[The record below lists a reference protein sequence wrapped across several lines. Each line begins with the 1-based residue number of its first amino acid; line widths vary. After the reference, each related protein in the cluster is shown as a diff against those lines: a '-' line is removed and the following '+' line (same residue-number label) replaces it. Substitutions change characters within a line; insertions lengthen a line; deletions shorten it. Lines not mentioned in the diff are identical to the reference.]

1 VRNFASTI
9 LFLFPE
15 RRSIVEFLPQNPDNS
30 SPQAIKKLYTQRDR
44 VVRAMTEDGFFR
56 LAAVRNSKATL
67 SAQERHGLSPLASVL
82 LGRAMSGA
90 SLLAA
95 FLKSEERIILDF
107 SGNGP
112 AGKVFAESLHI
123 GEVRGYV
130 QNPECVLDFS
140 DSTASLGSGLG
151 IGLLR
156 VSRVLYNQYEPVV
169 GVVELFSGD
178 ISTDLAYYL
187 TQSEQIPTAV
197 MLDVSI
203 NKEGQVEQSGGL
215 MVQAMPGAPESL
227 IQTMYGNLKKIENL
241 SDMLATGYSPQ
252 EILKIISDT
261 ELIEMSDTPIDFF
274 CRCSLDR
281 FKSALTTLGA
291 EEIKEMQAQNQR
303 ELVCRYCNSHYNLSD
318 DDFNDIINGL
328 QAKNN

>member
-1 VRNFASTI
+1 M
-9 LFLFPE
+9 
-15 RRSIVEFLPQNPDNS
+15 EFLPQNTDNS

-44 VVRAMTEDGFFR
+44 VVKAMTDDGFFR
-56 LAAVRNSKATL
+56 LAAVRNSKAAL

-82 LGRAMSGA
+82 LGRAMTGA

-112 AGKVFAESLHI
+112 AGKVFAESLHV

-130 QNPECVLDFS
+130 QNPGCVLDFS
-140 DSTASLGSGLG
+140 SEKASLGSGLG

-156 VSRVLYNQYEPVV
+156 VSRILYSQYEPVT

-203 NKEGQVEQSGGL
+203 NKEGLVEQSGGL
-215 MVQAMPGAPESL
+215 MVQAMPGVPESI
-227 IQTMYGNLKKIENL
+227 IQNMYGNLKKIENL
-241 SDMLATGYSPQ
+241 TDMLASGYSPQ
-252 EILKIISDT
+252 EILKIVSDT
-261 ELIEMSDTPIDFF
+261 ELTETSDTPIDFF

-281 FKSALTTLGA
+281 FKSALTTLGLD
-291 EEIKEMQAQNQR
+291 EIKEMQTQNQR
-303 ELVCRYCNSHYNLSD
+303 ELVCRYCNSHYELSD
-318 DDFNDIINGL
+318 SDFDDIISSL

>member
-1 VRNFASTI
+1 MEPLSRNT
-9 LFLFPE
+9 
-15 RRSIVEFLPQNPDNS
+15 DNS
-30 SPQAIKKLYTQRDR
+30 SPEAIKKLYIQRDR
-44 VVRAMTEDGFFR
+44 AVKAMTEDGFFR
-56 LAAVRNSKATL
+56 LAAVRNSTMAL
-67 SAQERHGLSPLASVL
+67 SAQERHNLSPLAAVL
-82 LGRAMSGA
+82 LGRAMAGA
-90 SLLAA
+90 SLLSS
-95 FLKSEERIILDF
+95 FLQSEERIILDF

-112 AGKVFAESLHI
+112 AGKVFAESLHV

-140 DSTASLGSGLG
+140 TPNPSLGSGLG
-151 IGLLR
+151 VGLLR
-156 VSRVLYNQYEPVV
+156 VSRILYNQFEPIT

-203 NKEGQVEQSGGL
+203 DKEGKVAQSGGL
-215 MVQAMPGAPESL
+215 IVQAMPGVPESL
-227 IQTMYGNLKKIENL
+227 IQDMYGNLKKIASL

-252 EILKIISDT
+252 EMLNIVSDT
-261 ELIEMSDTPIDFF
+261 ALIETADTPIDFF

-281 FKSALTTLGA
+281 FKSALSTLGMD
-291 EEIKEMQAQNQR
+291 EVKEMQSQDQR
-303 ELVCRYCNSHYNLSD
+303 ELVCRYCNSHYHLSD
-318 DDFNDIINGL
+318 SDFEDILSSL

>member
-1 VRNFASTI
+1 ME
-9 LFLFPE
+9 P
-15 RRSIVEFLPQNPDNS
+15 LPQHSDHS

-44 VVRAMTEDGFFR
+44 VVKAMTDDGFFR
-56 LAAVRNSKATL
+56 LAAVRNSKTTL

-82 LGRAMSGA
+82 LGRAMAGA

-112 AGKVFAESLHI
+112 AGKVFAESLSV

-140 DSTASLGSGLG
+140 NPSASLGSGLG

-156 VSRVLYNQYEPVV
+156 VSRILYSQFEPVT

-203 NKEGQVEQSGGL
+203 NKEGLVEQSGGL
-215 MVQAMPGAPESL
+215 MVQAMPGVPENI
-227 IQTMYGNLKKIENL
+227 IQDMYGNLKKIDHL
-241 SDMLATGYSPQ
+241 ADMLATGYSPQ

-261 ELIEMSDTPIDFF
+261 ELIEMADTPVDFF
-274 CRCSLDR
+274 CRCSLER
-281 FKSALTTLGA
+281 FKSALTTLGI
-291 EEIKEMQAQNQR
+291 EEVKEMQMHDQR
-303 ELVCRYCNSHYNLSD
+303 ELVCRYCNSHYKLNDSD
-318 DDFNDIINGL
+318 FDDIINGL

>member
-1 VRNFASTI
+1 ME
-9 LFLFPE
+9 P
-15 RRSIVEFLPQNPDNS
+15 LPQNTDNS

-56 LAAVRNSKATL
+56 LAAVRNTRTAL
-67 SAQERHGLSPLASVL
+67 SAQERHNLSPLAAVL
-82 LGRAMSGA
+82 LGRAMAGA

-95 FLKSEERIILDF
+95 FLKSEERMILDF

-112 AGKVFAESLHI
+112 AGKVFAESLSV

-140 DSTASLGSGLG
+140 HNNPSLGSGLG

-156 VSRVLYNQYEPVV
+156 VSRILYNQFEPTT
-169 GVVELFSGD
+169 GVVELVSGD

-187 TQSEQIPTAV
+187 TQSEQIPSAV

-203 NKEGQVEQSGGL
+203 DKEGKVAQSGGL

-227 IQTMYGNLKKIENL
+227 IQRMYDNIKKLDHIADTL
-241 SDMLATGYSPQ
+241 GTGYSPQ
-252 EILKIISDT
+252 EMLQIVADSPLT
-261 ELIEMSDTPIDFF
+261 ETSDTPIDFF
-274 CRCSLDR
+274 CRCSLER
-281 FKSALTTLGA
+281 FKSALSTLGI
-291 EEIKEMQAQNQR
+291 EEVKEMREQNQR

-318 DDFNDIINGL
+318 SDFEDIIGTL

>member
-1 VRNFASTI
+1 
-9 LFLFPE
+9 
-15 RRSIVEFLPQNPDNS
+15 VEPLSHNTDNS
-30 SPQAIKKLYTQRDR
+30 SPQDIKKLYTQRDR
-44 VVRAMTEDGFFR
+44 VVKAMTADGFFR
-56 LAAVRNSKATL
+56 LAAVRNSKTAL
-67 SAQERHGLSPLASVL
+67 SAQERHNLSPLASVL
-82 LGRAMSGA
+82 LGRAMASA

-112 AGKVFAESLHI
+112 AERVYAESLNV

-140 DSTASLGSGLG
+140 QGKASLGSGLG

-156 VSRVLYNQYEPVV
+156 VARILYNQFEPVT

-178 ISTDLAYYL
+178 ISTDVAYYL
-187 TQSEQIPTAV
+187 TQSEQIPSAV

-203 NKEGQVEQSGGL
+203 NKEGKVEQSGGL
-215 MVQAMPGAPESL
+215 MVQAMPGAPESR
-227 IQTMYGNLKKIENL
+227 IQAMYEGLKKIDHLTE
-241 SDMLATGYSPQ
+241 MLASGYSPQ
-252 EILKIISDT
+252 EMLKIIADA
-261 ELIEMSDTPIDFF
+261 ELIETDDTPIDFF

-281 FKSALTTLGA
+281 FKSALATLGMN
-291 EEIKEMQAQNQR
+291 EVKEMREQNHR
-303 ELVCRYCNSHYNLSD
+303 ELVCRYCNTHYNLSD
-318 DDFNDIINGL
+318 ADFDDIIGGL